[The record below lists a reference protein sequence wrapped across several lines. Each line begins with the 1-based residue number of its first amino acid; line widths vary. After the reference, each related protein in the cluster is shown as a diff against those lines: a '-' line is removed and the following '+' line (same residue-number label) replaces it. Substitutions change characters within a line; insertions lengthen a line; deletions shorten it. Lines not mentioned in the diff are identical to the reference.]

1 MLEAAL
7 AAEGLV
13 GSDLPVLS
21 PTNGGLLGSGVS
33 LSPGPGTG
41 QVWGVSMVMEM
52 EAEISQQQI
61 PAVMGNHLPRGW
73 GIKGS
78 RQGSALFA
86 GVSGVECSERPR

>member
-21 PTNGGLLGSGVS
+21 PTNRGLLGSGVS
-33 LSPGPGTG
+33 LSPGPRTG
-41 QVWGVSMVMEM
+41 QVWGVSVVMEM
-52 EAEISQQQI
+52 EAEISQQRI

-86 GVSGVECSERPR
+86 GVSGVDCSERPR